1 MADDADLKN
10 TDTASDRG
18 SSEDRGGGSERHDR
32 SLDRN
37 EHRDR
42 GRSIRDELRASFD
55 EAVERDER
63 YSKKSEPSGRAARA
77 AKEATDTNQPT
88 DAGAAAA
95 PGARSRAAA
104 APDISAPP
112 KSWRNDEKRHYNSLP
127 PAIKNAVHRRETE
140 MEPAS
145 IEIKKNIRGRCGV
158 GPILTDDKQH
168 WERPAANGPNILA
181 GSSTPSKSP
190 TRISALVRKDGRRRA
205 FQAHLQRQQAQPQA
219 QQRSVPAI
227 CGDRRAAL
235 DRIPADHRAAGG
247 STGEAHANAIIDE
260 WKKGK
265 EHFETVRAQM
275 ANMVRQERSPCG
287 TAKLT
292 SMRLTRR
299 RKTSSGAVRDRPL
312 PRGSPQRKSAARVGR
327 PRAAL

>member
-18 SSEDRGGGSERHDR
+18 AERSSEDRGDGSERHDR

-77 AKEATDTNQPT
+77 AKEATDKAKDRDPSTSA
-88 DAGAAAA
+88 DGAAA
-95 PGARSRAAA
+95 PGAGAAA

-127 PAIKNAVHRRETE
+127 SEIKNAVHRREQE
-140 MEPAS
+140 MQQGVDQLKSQYSDLDRALAPHMPV
-145 IEIKKNIRGRCGV
+145 IKQFGHTPGQAVGRLFDWFSYLQKNPVEGF
-158 GPILTDDKQH
+158 P
-168 WERPAANGPNILA
+168 
-181 GSSTPSKSP
+181 
-190 TRISALVRKDGRRRA
+190 ALVRSMGAEKI
-205 FQAHLQRQQAQPQA
+205 FQQHLQQQQSQPQA
-219 QQRSVPAI
+219 QQQGDPFQQYAASVEQRLNGFQQTIAQQEEA
-227 CGDRRAAL
+227 RQ
-235 DRIPADHRAAGG
+235 
-247 STGEAHANAIIDE
+247 EAHANAVIDE
-260 WKKGK
+260 FKKGH

-275 ANMVRQERSPCG
+275 ATIPIRTDPLAERRS
-287 TAKLT
+287 
-292 SMRLTRR
+292 
-299 RKTSSGAVRDRPL
+299 
-312 PRGSPQRKSAARVGR
+312 
-327 PRAAL
+327 